1 MTLKWGVL
9 GAGSVAQRRAMP
21 AINKAKDAEL
31 YALLSRDAARAKRL
45 AHEYGATN
53 AYTTVDAL
61 LADDALD
68 AIYVSTPVHLHCEQV
83 IAAAER
89 GLHVLCD
96 KPMALTPEECREM
109 ISACDANGVHLQ
121 VCFLFRFHSCF
132 QQIRTWVNEGRF
144 GQIVHG
150 RMPFL
155 KQYELTADEW
165 RAKPEEGGGGCFM
178 DLGPHSVD
186 LLRYLMGEV
195 NAVSASYNSVVRNA
209 AVEETGGILMHF
221 DNGAQAFTDLSFSVP
236 HCDIVFELYGT
247 DGTVWVYNDKGWQIR
262 THFDGE
268 GELIPSQFEDLYEYQ
283 FEHFAECVEN
293 GASPLTT
300 GVDGLRANEILAAAY
315 RSGQIGQVVQCPPSH
330 YRGYKL

>member
-21 AINKAKDAEL
+21 AINKAENTEL
-31 YALLSRDAARAKRL
+31 HALLSRNTDRAKRL
-45 AHEYGATN
+45 AAEYSATN

-61 LADDALD
+61 LTDDALD
-68 AIYVSTPVHLHCEQV
+68 AIYVSTPVHLHHEHV

-96 KPMALTPEECREM
+96 KPMALTPKECREM
-109 ISACDANGVHLQ
+109 IDACNANSVHLQ

-132 QQIRTWVNEGRF
+132 QQIRAWINDGRF

-155 KQYELTADEW
+155 KQYPLMPDEW
-165 RAKPEEGGGGCFM
+165 RANPEQSGGGCFM

-186 LLRYLMGEV
+186 LLRYLIGEV
-195 NAVSASYNSVVRNA
+195 NAVSAFYNSAVNNA
-209 AVEETGGILMHF
+209 AVEETGGIVMHF

-236 HCDIVFELYGT
+236 YCDIVLELYGT
-247 DGTVWVYNDKGWQIR
+247 EGTVWVYNDNGWKIR
-262 THFDGE
+262 THFDDTTD
-268 GELIPSQFEDLYEYQ
+268 LIPSSYEDLYQYQ
-283 FEHFAECVEN
+283 FEHFAESVHN
-293 GASPLTT
+293 AAPPITT
-300 GVDGLRANEILAAAY
+300 GIDGLRANEILAAAY
-315 RSGQIGQVVQCPPSH
+315 RSAETRQVVSCPPTE
-330 YRGYKL
+330 

>member
-31 YALLSRDAARAKRL
+31 YALLSRDADRAKRL
-45 AHEYGATN
+45 AHEYNATN
-53 AYTTVDAL
+53 AYSTVEAL
-61 LADDALD
+61 LADDTLN

-96 KPMALTPEECREM
+96 KPMALTPQEGKEM
-109 ISACDANGVHLQ
+109 IAACDANGVHLQ

-132 QQIRTWVNEGRF
+132 QQIRTWVDTGRF

-155 KQYELTADEW
+155 KQYQLTSDEW

-186 LLRYLMGEV
+186 LLRYLIGEV
-195 NAVSASYNSVVRNA
+195 NAVSASYNSAVRNA

-236 HCDIVFELYGT
+236 HCDIVLELYGT
-247 DGTVWVYNDKGWQIR
+247 EGSVWVYNDNGWQIR

-268 GELIPSQFEDLYEYQ
+268 DALIPSQFEDLYQFQ
-283 FEHFAECVEN
+283 FEHFAECVGDN
-293 GASPLTT
+293 NVPPITT
-300 GVDGLRANEILAAAY
+300 GADGLRANEILAAAY
-315 RSGQIGQVVQCPPSH
+315 RSGQTGQVVQCPPTFS
-330 YRGYKL
+330 K

>member
-21 AINKAKDAEL
+21 AINKAKNAEL
-31 YALLSRDAARAKRL
+31 HALLSRNTDRAKQL
-45 AHEYGATN
+45 AAAYDATN

-68 AIYVSTPVHLHCEQV
+68 AIYVSTPVHLHYEQV

-96 KPMALTPEECREM
+96 KPMALTPQACREM
-109 ISACDANGVHLQ
+109 IAACDANGVHLQ

-132 QQIRTWVNEGRF
+132 QQIRTWVNAGRF

-155 KQYELTADEW
+155 KQYQLTPDEW

-186 LLRYLMGEV
+186 LLRYLIGEV
-195 NAVSASYNSVVRNA
+195 NAVNAFYNSAVNNTT
-209 AVEETGGILMHF
+209 VEETGGIVLHF

-236 HCDIVFELYGT
+236 HCDIVLELYGT
-247 DGTVWVYNDKGWQIR
+247 EGTVWVYNDDGWKIR
-262 THFDGE
+262 TYFDGKA
-268 GELIPSQFEDLYEYQ
+268 ELIPSQYEDLYQHQ
-283 FEHFAECVEN
+283 FEHFAECLHP
-293 GASPLTT
+293 GASPITT
-300 GVDGLRANEILAAAY
+300 GIDGLRANEILAAAY
-315 RSGQIGQVVQCPPSH
+315 QAGQTGQRIPCSPT
-330 YRGYKL
+330 G

>member
-31 YALLSRDAARAKRL
+31 YALLSRDADRAKRL

-53 AYTTVDAL
+53 AYTVVDAL
-61 LADDALD
+61 FADDALD
-68 AIYVSTPVHLHCEQV
+68 AIYVSTPVHLHSEQV

-96 KPMALTPEECREM
+96 KPMALTPQECTEM
-109 ISACDANGVHLQ
+109 IAACDANGVHLQ

-132 QQIRTWVNEGRF
+132 QQIRTWVSEGRF

-155 KQYELTADEW
+155 KHYQLTPDEW

-186 LLRYLMGEV
+186 LFRYLIGEV
-195 NAVSASYNSVVRNA
+195 NAVSAFYNSAVNNA
-209 AVEETGGILMHF
+209 VVEETGGILMHF

-236 HCDIVFELYGT
+236 HCDIVLELYGT
-247 DGTVWVYNDKGWQIR
+247 EGTVWVYNDDGWKIR

-268 GELIPSQFEDLYEYQ
+268 SQLTPSQYEDLYQYQ
-283 FEHFAECVEN
+283 FEHFAACVQH
-293 GASPLTT
+293 GVPPLTT
-300 GVDGLRANEILAAAY
+300 GSDGLRASEILAAAY
-315 RSGQIGQVVQCPPSH
+315 RSGQTRQVVECPPSISA
-330 YRGYKL
+330 

>member
-21 AINKAKDAEL
+21 AINKAENAEL
-31 YALLSRDAARAKRL
+31 YALLSRDTDRAKRL
-45 AHEYGATN
+45 AEAYSATN

-61 LADDALD
+61 LADDGLH

-83 IAAAER
+83 IAAAEH

-96 KPMALTPEECREM
+96 KPMALTPQECREM
-109 ISACDANGVHLQ
+109 IAACDANGVHLQ
-121 VCFLFRFHSCF
+121 ICFLFRFHSCF
-132 QQIRTWVNEGRF
+132 QQIRAWVNAGRF

-155 KQYELTADEW
+155 KQYQLVADEW

-178 DLGPHSVD
+178 DLGPHSLD
-186 LLRYLMGEV
+186 LLRYLIGEV
-195 NAVSASYNSVVRNA
+195 NAVSAFYNSAVNNA
-209 AVEETGGILMHF
+209 AVEETGGIVLHF

-236 HCDIVFELYGT
+236 HCDIVLELYGT
-247 DGTVWVYNDKGWQIR
+247 EGSVWVYNDDGWKIR

-268 GELIPSQFEDLYEYQ
+268 SQLIASQYEDLYQAQ
-283 FEHFAECVEN
+283 FEHFAECVQH
-293 GASPLTT
+293 GASPITT
-300 GVDGLRANEILAAAY
+300 GVDGLRTNELLAAAY
-315 RSGQIGQVVQCPPSH
+315 RSGENGQVVSCPPAN
-330 YRGYKL
+330 R

>member
-1 MTLKWGVL
+1 MILKWGVL

-21 AINKAKDAEL
+21 AINKAKNAEL
-31 YALLSRDAARAKRL
+31 HALLSRDADRAKRL
-45 AHEYGATN
+45 ANEYGAAN
-53 AYTTVDAL
+53 AYITVDAL

-96 KPMALTPEECREM
+96 KPLALTPQACREM
-109 ISACDANGVHLQ
+109 IDACDANSVHLQ

-132 QQIRTWVNEGRF
+132 QQIRTWVRDGRF
-144 GQIVHG
+144 GQIVYG

-155 KQYELTADEW
+155 KQYPLVPEEW

-186 LLRYLMGEV
+186 LLRYLIGEV
-195 NAVSASYNSVVRNA
+195 RAVSALFNSAVGNTT
-209 AVEETGGILMHF
+209 VEETGGILMHF

-247 DGTVWVYNDKGWQIR
+247 AGTVWVYNDEGWKIR

-268 GELIPSQFEDLYEYQ
+268 AQLVPSQYEDLYQCQ
-283 FEHFAECVEN
+283 FEHFAECVQH
-293 GASPLTT
+293 
-300 GVDGLRANEILAAAY
+300 GVPPITSGIDGLRVNEILGAAY
-315 RSGQIGQVVQCPPSH
+315 RSGRTGRVIQCPPSV
-330 YRGYKL
+330 

>member
-31 YALLSRDAARAKRL
+31 HALLSRDADRAKRL

-96 KPMALTPEECREM
+96 KPLALTPQECTEM
-109 ISACDANGVHLQ
+109 IAACDANRVHLQ

-132 QQIRTWVNEGRF
+132 QQIRTWVNDGRL
-144 GQIVHG
+144 GQIIHG

-155 KQYELTADEW
+155 KQYQLTPDEW

-186 LLRYLMGEV
+186 LLRYLIAEV
-195 NAVSASYNSVVRNA
+195 SAVSAFYNSTLDNA

-236 HCDIVFELYGT
+236 YCDIVLELYGT
-247 DGTVWVYNDKGWQIR
+247 AGTVWVYNDDGWKMR

-268 GELIPSQFEDLYEYQ
+268 EQLVPSQYEDLYQYQ
-283 FEHFAECVEN
+283 FEHFAACVQQ
-293 GASPLTT
+293 GVPPLTT
-300 GVDGLRANEILAAAY
+300 GNDGLRANEILAAAY
-315 RSGQIGQVVQCPPSH
+315 RSARTRQVVSCPPTQ
-330 YRGYKL
+330 

>member
-21 AINKAKDAEL
+21 AINKAKGAVL
-31 YALLSRDAARAKRL
+31 HALLSRNTDRAKRL

-96 KPMALTPEECREM
+96 KPMALTPQECTEM
-109 ISACDANGVHLQ
+109 IAACDANGVHLQ

-132 QQIRTWVNEGRF
+132 QQIRTWVNAGRF

-155 KQYELTADEW
+155 KQYQLVPDEW
-165 RAKPEEGGGGCFM
+165 RAKPEKAGGGCFM

-186 LLRYLMGEV
+186 LLCYLIGEV
-195 NAVSASYNSVVRNA
+195 RAVSAFYNSAVANA

-236 HCDIVFELYGT
+236 HCDIVLELYGT
-247 DGTVWVYNDKGWQIR
+247 EGSVWVYNDDGWKIR
-262 THFDGE
+262 TYFDGE
-268 GELIPSQFEDLYEYQ
+268 KQLIPSEYEDLYQHQ
-283 FEHFAECVEN
+283 FEHFAACVQH
-293 GASPLTT
+293 GVPPLTT
-300 GVDGLRANEILAAAY
+300 GIDGLRANEILAAAY
-315 RSGQIGQVVQCPPSH
+315 RSGQTGQVVAFHPQVNN
-330 YRGYKL
+330 GQ

>member
-21 AINKAKDAEL
+21 AINKAKNAEL
-31 YALLSRDAARAKRL
+31 HALLSRNTDRAKRL
-45 AHEYGATN
+45 ADEYGATN

-61 LADDALD
+61 LADDAID

-96 KPMALTPEECREM
+96 KPMALTPQECREM
-109 ISACDANGVHLQ
+109 IAACDANGVHLQ
-121 VCFLFRFHSCF
+121 VCFLFRFHTCF
-132 QQIRTWVNEGRF
+132 QQIRTWVNTGRF

-155 KQYELTADEW
+155 KQYQLTPDEW

-186 LLRYLMGEV
+186 LLRYLIGEV
-195 NAVSASYNSVVRNA
+195 NAVSAFYNSAVNNA
-209 AVEETGGILMHF
+209 PVEETGGIVLHF

-236 HCDIVFELYGT
+236 NCDIVLELYGT
-247 DGTVWVYNDKGWQIR
+247 EGTTWVYNDDGWKIR

-268 GELIPSQFEDLYEYQ
+268 AALISSQYEDLYQYQ
-283 FEHFAECVEN
+283 FEHFAECVQH
-293 GASPLTT
+293 GVSPITA

-315 RSGQIGQVVQCPPSH
+315 RSGQTGQTVACPSSE
-330 YRGYKL
+330 

>member
-21 AINKAKDAEL
+21 AINKAKNAEL
-31 YALLSRDAARAKRL
+31 HALLSRNTDRAKQL
-45 AHEYGATN
+45 ADEYGAIN

-68 AIYVSTPVHLHCEQV
+68 AIYISTPVHLHCEQV
-83 IAAAER
+83 VAAAER

-96 KPMALTPEECREM
+96 KPMALTPQECRKM
-109 ISACDANGVHLQ
+109 IATCDANGVHLQ
-121 VCFLFRFHSCF
+121 VCFLFRFHTCF
-132 QQIRTWVNEGRF
+132 QQIRAWVSAGRF

-155 KQYELTADEW
+155 KQYGLMPDEW

-186 LLRYLMGEV
+186 LLRYLIGEV
-195 NAVSASYNSVVRNA
+195 NAVNAFYNSAVNNA
-209 AVEETGGILMHF
+209 AVEETGGIVLHF

-247 DGTVWVYNDKGWQIR
+247 EGSVWVYNDAGWKIR

-268 GELIPSQFEDLYEYQ
+268 AALIPSQYEDLYQYQ
-283 FEHFAECVEN
+283 FEHFAECVQQRV
-293 GASPLTT
+293 SPITT

-315 RSGQIGQVVQCPPSH
+315 RSGKTGQTVSII
-330 YRGYKL
+330 R

>member
-21 AINKAKDAEL
+21 AINKAKNTEL
-31 YALLSRDAARAKRL
+31 HALLSRNTDRAKRL
-45 AHEYGATN
+45 ADAYGATN
-53 AYTTVDAL
+53 AYTTIEAL

-68 AIYVSTPVHLHCEQV
+68 AIYVSTPVHLHYEQV

-109 ISACDANGVHLQ
+109 IAACDANGVHLQ
-121 VCFLFRFHSCF
+121 VCFLFRFHTCF
-132 QQIRTWVNEGRF
+132 QQIRAWVNAGRF

-155 KQYELTADEW
+155 KQYQLMPDEW
-165 RAKPEEGGGGCFM
+165 RAKPEEGGGGCLM

-186 LLRYLMGEV
+186 LLRYLIGEV
-195 NAVSASYNSVVRNA
+195 NAISAFYNSTVNNA
-209 AVEETGGILMHF
+209 AVEETGGIVLHF

-247 DGTVWVYNDKGWQIR
+247 EGTVWVYNDEGWKIR

-268 GELIPSQFEDLYEYQ
+268 MQLIPSQYEDLYQYQ
-283 FEHFAECVEN
+283 FEHFAECVQQ
-293 GASPLTT
+293 GVSPITT

-315 RSGQIGQVVQCPPSH
+315 RSGKIGQVVSL
-330 YRGYKL
+330 K

>member
-1 MTLKWGVL
+1 MSLKWGVL

-21 AINKAKDAEL
+21 AIKKADGAEL
-31 YALLSRDAARAKRL
+31 HALLSRDATRAEQLARE
-45 AHEYGATN
+45 HGATN

-96 KPMALTPEECREM
+96 KPMALTPQECTEM
-109 ISACDANGVHLQ
+109 IAACDANGVHLQ

-132 QQIRTWVNEGRF
+132 QQIRTWVNAGRF

-155 KQYELTADEW
+155 KQYQLTPDEW

-186 LLRYLMGEV
+186 LLRYLIGEV
-195 NAVSASYNSVVRNA
+195 NAVSASYNSAVRNA
-209 AVEETGGILMHF
+209 AVEETGSILMHF
-221 DNGAQAFTDLSFSVP
+221 DNGAQAFTDLSFSVS
-236 HCDIVFELYGT
+236 HCDIVLELYGT
-247 DGTVWVYNDKGWQIR
+247 EGTVWVYNDNGWQIR

-268 GELIPSQFEDLYEYQ
+268 DQLISSQFEDLYQYQ
-283 FEHFAECVEN
+283 FEHFAECVGN
-293 GASPLTT
+293 NVQPLTT
-300 GVDGLRANEILAAAY
+300 GIDGLRANEILAAAY
-315 RSGQIGQVVQCPPSH
+315 RSGQTRQVVSCPPSVS
-330 YRGYKL
+330 G

>member
-21 AINKAKDAEL
+21 AINKAENAEL
-31 YALLSRDAARAKRL
+31 HALLSRNADRAKRL
-45 AHEYGATN
+45 ADEYGATN
-53 AYTTVDAL
+53 AYTTVDEL

-96 KPMALTPEECREM
+96 KPMALTPQECREM
-109 ISACDANGVHLQ
+109 IAACDANGVHLQ

-132 QQIRTWVNEGRF
+132 QQIRAWVEAGRF

-155 KQYELTADEW
+155 KQYPLSPDEW

-186 LLRYLMGEV
+186 LLRYLIGEV
-195 NAVSASYNSVVRNA
+195 NAISAFHNSAINNA
-209 AVEETGGILMHF
+209 AVEETGGIIMHF
-221 DNGAQAFTDLSFSVP
+221 DNGAQAFTDPQLLSPTLRHCPRALRNRSHCLGLQRRRLEDP
-236 HCDIVFELYGT
+236 HPF
-247 DGTVWVYNDKGWQIR
+247 
-262 THFDGE
+262 
-268 GELIPSQFEDLYEYQ
+268 
-283 FEHFAECVEN
+283 
-293 GASPLTT
+293 
-300 GVDGLRANEILAAAY
+300 
-315 RSGQIGQVVQCPPSH
+315 
-330 YRGYKL
+330 